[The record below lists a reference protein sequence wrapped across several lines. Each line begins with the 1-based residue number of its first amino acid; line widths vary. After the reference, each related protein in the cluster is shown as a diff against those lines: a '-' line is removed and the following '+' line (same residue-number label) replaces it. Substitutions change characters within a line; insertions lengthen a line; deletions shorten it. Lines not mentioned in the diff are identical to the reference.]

1 MPTLIERAR
10 ELETKRGEMK
20 KLFDDRPNRDFSSDE
35 LVGIRARNEELN
47 KLHDEW
53 KAAKEVEE
61 IEVANAKGLGDMN
74 RIVRPVPFADGEARE
89 AAQQRSTK
97 SLGQRFVESDG
108 YKSFNPHG
116 GHQTTTFE
124 ADDLMGIA
132 AKTTFATSGSNL
144 TEYDR
149 QPGMIMLGQQR
160 LTIADLIAQGETT
173 MNTIRY
179 VRENSFTNAATT
191 VTEGNTKPEAAFDT
205 AETDAPVRK
214 IAVTAKVT
222 DEMFADFPIIR
233 DYIDNRMRFMVA
245 QREEAQILLGNG
257 TPPNLTG
264 IEQTSGIQTQ
274 AKGTDPTPDAA
285 FKAMIKVQ
293 TVGFFEPDGAVF
305 NPLDW
310 QNVKLLK
317 TADGIYIWGHPAD
330 AGVDRLWGI
339 PVVSTVAQTQ
349 GTAIVGA
356 WKLGAQLFRRQGIT
370 VETTNSNV
378 DDFAKNLITIRA
390 EERLA
395 LAVYRP
401 LAFCTVTGL

>member
-35 LVGIRARNEELN
+35 LASIRARNEELN

-53 KAAKEVEE
+53 KAAKDIEE
-61 IEVANAKGLGDMN
+61 IEEANTKGLGDMN
-74 RIVRPVPFADGEARE
+74 RIVRPVPFADGEAAE

-97 SLGQRFVESDG
+97 SLGARFVESDA
-108 YKSFNPHG
+108 YKGWNHAG
-116 GHQTTTFE
+116 GKQHAFFDVPDVLGLNVKATFTT
-124 ADDLMGIA
+124 AG
-132 AKTTFATSGSNL
+132 ATL

-160 LTIADLIAQGETT
+160 LTIADLISQGETT

-179 VRENSFTNAATT
+179 VREDTFTNAATS
-191 VTEGNTKPEAAFDT
+191 VTEGATKPEASFDT
-205 AETDAPVRK
+205 SEQDAPVRK

-222 DEMFADFPIIR
+222 DEMFADFPVIR
-233 DYIDNRMRFMVA
+233 DYIDNRLRFMVA

-257 TPPNLTG
+257 TRPNLQG
-264 IEQTSGIQTQ
+264 IETTSGIQTQ
-274 AKGTDPTPDAA
+274 ARGTDPAPDAT
-285 FKAMIKVQ
+285 FKAMVKVQ

-330 AGVDRLWGI
+330 PGVDRIWGI

-370 VETTNSNV
+370 VETTNSNE
-378 DDFAKNLITIRA
+378 DDFKTNLIAIRA